1 MKTKEEKEIKT
12 IYVHEIVTIWSENGE
27 VMIQTCND
35 DIIVF
40 NGENLFNDIPSLM
53 TVALKERR
61 KQEELTLEL
70 IESGLND
77 IRKKKKLIEVN

>member
-1 MKTKEEKEIKT
+1 MKTKEEKEVKT

-77 IRKKKKLIEVN
+77 IRKEIEVN

>member
-77 IRKKKKLIEVN
+77 IRKEIEVN

>member
-1 MKTKEEKEIKT
+1 MMSKKTNKT

-77 IRKKKKLIEVN
+77 IRKEKKIIEK

>member
-1 MKTKEEKEIKT
+1 MMSKKTNKT

-40 NGENLFNDIPSLM
+40 NGENLFNDIPTLM
-53 TVALKERR
+53 NLSFKERR
-61 KQEELTLEL
+61 GTEQITTES

-77 IRKKKKLIEVN
+77 IRKEKR